1 MVHPGQKN
9 RPRVGIFLGEM
20 PKNPGGS
27 SGGLRTPQLTA
38 MATETIADIQ
48 REAEQRAAAKEPR
61 LMRTVYRQLLGHK
74 GFDGLDGKV
83 RGSLLSLSGKL
94 YGKVV
99 VQSTQAANKWAR
111 QWWRHLF
118 RGDPAPNVADVPV
131 YSRYLC

>member
-1 MVHPGQKN
+1 
-9 RPRVGIFLGEM
+9 
-20 PKNPGGS
+20 
-27 SGGLRTPQLTA
+27 